1 MKKLF
6 LTLVVAMISTT
17 AMFAQTS
24 LLATL
29 SHEGEISTF
38 YGANALREAHAAAA
52 NGDVITLSS
61 GTFNSVDITKGIT
74 LRGAGMTV
82 DAATQTEP
90 TVIAGTLKINVPESV
105 EERLTVEGLFFN
117 EEVRCSA
124 IKNAVFLKDRFYS
137 VSSSDLT
144 NAAFIHCYIK
154 GLNCDGTS
162 SVNYT
167 NCVVWKAS
175 HGSSANAYYDNCVI
189 GWNGLSHSYE
199 DNYYLTLKNCIII
212 RTADVYLNRSN
223 VAYNCLGICTNSF
236 TDNQRL
242 FKNIQNTTNTELQG
256 DGSGIFA
263 TFTGIDYT
271 DENTFELTEEAQTQY
286 LGLDGTQVGI
296 YGGYLPF
303 DATPTNPQITKCNV
317 ASKSTADGKLSVD
330 IEVRAAE

>member
-1 MKKLF
+1 MRKIF
-6 LTLVVAMISTT
+6 LSLVVALVGTMSS
-17 AMFAQTS
+17 MAQTS

-29 SHEGEISTF
+29 SHNGEISTF

-52 NGDVITLSS
+52 NGDVVTLSS

-82 DAATQTEP
+82 DAVTQTEP

-105 EERLTVEGLFFN
+105 EERLTVEGIFFN
-117 EEVRCSA
+117 EQVTCST
-124 IKNAVFLKDRFYS
+124 IKNAVFLKDRFYFFQ
-137 VSSSDLT
+137 SSNLT

-154 GLNCDGTS
+154 GLICAGTS

-175 HGSSANAYYDNCVI
+175 HGRDANAYFDNCVI
-189 GWNGLSHSYE
+189 GWDYLSHEYG
-199 DNYYLTLKNCIII
+199 DNYYLTLKNCVII
-212 RTADVYLNRSN
+212 RTAGVELTNTN
-223 VAYNCLGICTNSF
+223 VAYNCLGICTTSF

-242 FKNIQNTTNTELQG
+242 FRNIPNTTNTELQG

-263 TFTGIDYT
+263 TFTGINYT
-271 DENTFELTEEAQTQY
+271 DENTFELTEEAKAQY

-296 YGGYLPF
+296 YGGNMPF